1 MIESTTDNRDK
12 IPVGLL
18 RKAASTTLTAGIAYT
33 ITSLV
38 DKPNIAGFTLSVLIG
53 GITLIVQYLN
63 DFENRL
69 QKVELHQRD
78 HAQHVEDL
86 VETRF
91 HKLNEATEL
100 FKLVETSTMRPDEV
114 TTLVRHSTL
123 IGPTTPPLV
132 QSLASAQ
139 IRRTSNLLR
148 ELSEK
153 ADAIYEGE
161 DREWLLCLT
170 EDAAAGIDA
179 VSLMTV
185 DSGNKGVFE
194 AGSLWTSDLGQRYLD
209 AQRQAVKRGVAVR
222 RILVLDQPTE
232 ENDEEVRLLGD
243 LHRAAGIEARVLEP
257 KAVPGT
263 LRNSLLDFIVF
274 DGSLSYETTRASSVD
289 SSAKAIIATT
299 RLVMRPDRVRDRIRW
314 FEDMW
319 HSAREIETP

>member
-1 MIESTTDNRDK
+1 MIENTTDDREK
-12 IPVGLL
+12 LPVGLL
-18 RKAASTTLTAGIAYT
+18 RKVGTTTLTAGIAYV

-53 GITLIVQYLN
+53 GITLIVQFLN

-69 QKVELHQRD
+69 QKVETHQRD
-78 HAQHVEDL
+78 HTQHVEDL

-100 FKLVETSTMRPDEV
+100 FRLVETSTMRPDEV

-170 EDAAAGIDA
+170 EDSTVGIDA

-185 DSGNKGVFE
+185 DSGSKGVFE
-194 AGSLWTSDLGQRYLD
+194 GGGLWTSDLGQRYLD
-209 AQRQAVKRGVAVR
+209 AQRQAVKRGVTVR
-222 RILVLDQPTE
+222 RIMVLDQPTGE
-232 ENDEEVRLLGD
+232 DDEELRHLSD

-257 KAVPGT
+257 RAVPGT
-263 LRNSLLDFIVF
+263 LRNALLDFIVF

-289 SSAKAIIATT
+289 HSAKAIIATT

-314 FEDMW
+314 FDDLW
-319 HSAREIETP
+319 DSAREMP

>member
-1 MIESTTDNRDK
+1 M
-12 IPVGLL
+12 GLL
-18 RKAASTTLTAGIAYT
+18 RKVGTTTLSAGIAYV

-53 GITLIVQYLN
+53 GITLIVQFLN

-69 QKVELHQRD
+69 QNVEVHQRD
-78 HAQHVEDL
+78 HAQHVEEL
-86 VETRF
+86 VESRF
-91 HKLNEATEL
+91 HKLTEATEL
-100 FKLVETSTMRPDEV
+100 FRLVETSTMQPDEV

-170 EDAAAGIDA
+170 EDSAVGIDA

-185 DSGNKGVFE
+185 DSGSKGVLE
-194 AGSLWTSDLGQRYLD
+194 GGGLWASDLGQRYLD
-209 AQRQAVKRGVAVR
+209 AQRQAVKRGVPVR
-222 RILVLDQPTE
+222 RILVLDQPTGE
-232 ENDEEVRLLGD
+232 DDEELRMLSD
-243 LHRAAGIEARVLEP
+243 LHRASGIEARVLEP
-257 KAVPGT
+257 RSVPGT
-263 LRNSLLDFIVF
+263 LRNALLDFIVF

-299 RLVMRPDRVRDRIRW
+299 RLVMRPDRVRERIRW

-319 HSAREIETP
+319 DSARELP